1 MAYRKIDKFP
11 TGGTDKMA
19 NARKM
24 PNKYPWG
31 EEGHAWK

>member
-1 MAYRKIDKFP
+1 MSHQFP
-11 TGGTDKMA
+11 TAGTDKMA

-31 EEGHAWK
+31 EKKHAWK

>member
-1 MAYRKIDKFP
+1 MSHQFP
-11 TGGTDKMA
+11 TGETDKMA

-24 PNKYPWG
+24 PDKCPWG